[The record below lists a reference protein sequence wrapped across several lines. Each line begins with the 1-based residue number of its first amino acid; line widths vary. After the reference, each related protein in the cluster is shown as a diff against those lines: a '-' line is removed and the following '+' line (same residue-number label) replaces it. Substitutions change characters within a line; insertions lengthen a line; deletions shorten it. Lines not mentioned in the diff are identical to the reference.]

1 MHDALLMRHIEGS
14 GDLVGICERRIER
27 QRTAADDFSER
38 FAFDQLHHQRAVFE
52 AVDGRDVGM
61 VQRGEDLR
69 LAGKASQA
77 LRFVGES
84 GWQDFE
90 GYMAFEY
97 RVAGA
102 IDFAHAARP

>member
-27 QRTAADDFSER
+27 HRTAADDFSER
-38 FAFDQLHHQRAVFE
+38 FAFDQLHHQRAVFD
-52 AVDGRDVGM
+52 AVDGGDVGM
-61 VQRGEDLR
+61 VQRSENLS
-69 LAGKASQA
+69 LAGEASQP
-77 LRFVGES
+77 LSFMGES